1 MEERKPIIE
10 LHNIVKY
17 YGDNCVVD
25 DLDLDIYEN
34 EFVTLL
40 GPSGCGKTTTLRMI
54 GGFEYPTSG
63 EIIVN
68 GKIINSLPAYARPIN
83 TVFQRYA
90 LFPHLNVF
98 DNVAFGLVNRGRKF
112 MINFYGGKLQVHYD
126 AIEYNVKIGKKDSS
140 ILKAAKAS
148 FEALKEIEKKQVALE
163 IELAEIK
170 SEKKSSIEKINNE
183 LKDLNAEAKAAKDSS
198 EKIKIEK
205 KQEAL
210 KTELAEIKSEK
221 KSSIEKINN
230 ELKNLN
236 AEAKANKMPTLTYFD
251 INKYLEERVK
261 ESVTSALKLVNLSG
275 YEDRK
280 IDKISGGQ
288 MQRVA
293 IARAII
299 LKPKILLLDE
309 PLSALDH
316 KLRVNMQYEL
326 KEMQKNLGIT
336 FIFVTHDQE
345 EAMVMSDRIIIMK
358 DGIIQQQGSPKDIYN
373 EPNNRYVANFIGE
386 SDIVTGVYLH
396 KNLVKFLGQE
406 FPVVGYEFEDGEN
419 VDVVIRPEDWDIVP
433 RESAKLV
440 GKVTS
445 SIFKGVHYELLVDI
459 EGNEFVVHTYED
471 VQVDEIIGLNVDPYE
486 ICLMKADGS
495 PKKLVPLTNAEVRK
509 QTTLF
514 DMTSAYEI
522 DNAFYGQEEAHE
534 EPAVEEGS
542 EAPAAKEE

>member
-1 MEERKPIIE
+1 MERKPIIE

-25 DLDLDIYEN
+25 NIDLDIYEN
-34 EFVTLL
+34 EFITLL

-68 GKIINSLPAYARPIN
+68 GKIINDLPAYARPIN

-98 DNVAFGLVNRGRKF
+98 DNVAFGLVNRGRRF
-112 MINFYGGKLQVHYD
+112 LIDFYGGDEQVAKD
-126 AIEYNVKIGKKDSS
+126 ALEYNQKIGKAQGKTVPSYFDVRRY
-140 ILKAAKAS
+140 LKAR
-148 FEALKEIEKKQVALE
+148 VA
-163 IELAEIK
+163 
-170 SEKKSSIEKINNE
+170 
-183 LKDLNAEAKAAKDSS
+183 
-198 EKIKIEK
+198 
-205 KQEAL
+205 
-210 KTELAEIKSEK
+210 
-221 KSSIEKINN
+221 
-230 ELKNLN
+230 
-236 AEAKANKMPTLTYFD
+236 
-251 INKYLEERVK
+251 
-261 ESVTSALKLVNLSG
+261 ESVSEALKLVNLSG
-275 YEDRK
+275 YEERK

-345 EAMVMSDRIIIMK
+345 EAMVMSDRIVIMK

-386 SDIVTGVYLH
+386 SDIVKGVYLK

-406 FPVVGYEFEDGEN
+406 FPVVGYEFDDNET

-433 RESAKLV
+433 RETAKV
-440 GKVTS
+440 IAKVTS

-459 EGNEFVVHTYED
+459 EGTEFVVHTYED
-471 VQVDEIIGLNVDPYE
+471 IQAGEIIGLTVDPYE
-486 ICLMKADGS
+486 ICLMKEDGS
-495 PKKLVPLTNAEVRK
+495 PKKLVPLTQEESRK
-509 QTTLF
+509 AVTLF
-514 DMTSAYEI
+514 DVAAKFETKNE
-522 DNAFYGQEEAHE
+522 FYGHEEASE
-534 EPAVEEGS
+534 E
-542 EAPAAKEE
+542 K